1 MLNTDKTS
9 VIFGNEID
17 KKTIKRAE
25 KSLNAMFDKR
35 LKDKEILLHL
45 CDRITA
51 LKAWGYYDGAYGCVL
66 PATGEI

>member
-9 VIFGNEID
+9 VIFSNEID

-25 KSLNAMFDKR
+25 KSLNAMFDKL

-51 LKAWGYYDGAYGCVL
+51 LK
-66 PATGEI
+66 T